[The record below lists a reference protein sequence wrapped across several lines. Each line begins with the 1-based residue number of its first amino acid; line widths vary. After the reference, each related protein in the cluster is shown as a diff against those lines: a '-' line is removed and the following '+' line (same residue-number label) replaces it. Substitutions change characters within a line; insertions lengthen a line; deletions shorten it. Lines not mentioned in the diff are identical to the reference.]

1 MVARTLI
8 QKEKTCSH
16 LLFLLLTPPLFKYQ
30 LISSYL
36 IKGTL

>member
-8 QKEKTCSH
+8 QKAKTCSH
-16 LLFLLLTPPLFKYQ
+16 QLFLLLTSPLFRYQ